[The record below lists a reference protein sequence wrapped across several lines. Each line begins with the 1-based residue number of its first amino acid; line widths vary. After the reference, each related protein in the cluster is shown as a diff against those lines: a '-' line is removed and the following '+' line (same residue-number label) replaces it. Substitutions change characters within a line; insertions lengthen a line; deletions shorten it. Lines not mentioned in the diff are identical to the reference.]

1 MASSSSSSRGVKRS
15 TDDARLA
22 SVLSAGDLRKLVHSN
37 RTKTGACRLCLM

>member
-1 MASSSSSSRGVKRS
+1 MTSRSSSSRGVKRS

-22 SVLSAGDLRKLVHSN
+22 SVLSAGDLRKLVHSS